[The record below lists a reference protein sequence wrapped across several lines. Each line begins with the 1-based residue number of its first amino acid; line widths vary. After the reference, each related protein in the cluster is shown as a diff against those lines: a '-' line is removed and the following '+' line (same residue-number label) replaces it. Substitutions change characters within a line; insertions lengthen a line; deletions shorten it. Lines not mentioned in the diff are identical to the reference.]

1 MTELKENKRYPGGQ
15 PSIDR
20 KEVMRLFHEDKK
32 TPKEISIITSV
43 QIQYIKTL
51 IFAESK
57 MTDKNGKLLLKG
69 DKIEFIVNGKTYLG
83 AMVFGKEN
91 IVAYCDEAMISYAGN
106 QQYIFKK

>member
-51 IFAESK
+51 IFAE
-57 MTDKNGKLLLKG
+57 
-69 DKIEFIVNGKTYLG
+69 
-83 AMVFGKEN
+83 
-91 IVAYCDEAMISYAGN
+91 
-106 QQYIFKK
+106 

>member
-1 MTELKENKRYPGGQ
+1 
-15 PSIDR
+15 
-20 KEVMRLFHEDKK
+20 
-32 TPKEISIITSV
+32 
-43 QIQYIKTL
+43 
-51 IFAESK
+51 